1 MEENFYN
8 IFLMTEP
15 TMGKLSY
22 TLRDNNMVFVF
33 ILELFARNSFGSSW
47 KNTSLCLVILNIV
60 IKFMSSVLAS
70 IIWVLN
76 LLFLLNVDPEIIQFL
91 LKLGLDVEAKDE
103 DGRTPLHISTSTII
117 SKNILSFS
125 HFEKTS

>member
-1 MEENFYN
+1 VEENFYN